1 MVKRYLSL
9 ITFDEALHLLKT
21 SFAVPGR
28 TECVPVT
35 RSLGR
40 VIATPVYAQY
50 SVPEVNLA
58 AMDGIAVKSRDTIGA
73 SDQTPVTL
81 KEFARVNTGNIVP
94 PQFDAVIMIEDTWEA
109 EDKFQ
114 IRKAAAPWQH
124 VRPAGEDI
132 REGRLVLPTGHQVRA
147 FDIGA
152 LATYGIA
159 DLNVRTVHIGI
170 IPTGSELVPLGIRQA
185 PGRSWK
191 VTRSWRRYF
200 SNRWEHTV
208 PASLSCATILASYRK
223 RSVRRHR
230 RTILS
235 LFRRALRP
243 VHAIIRRGPSG
254 QSGNCSF
261 TVSQSSQV
269 NR

>member
-9 ITFDEALHLLKT
+9 IAFDEALHLLKS
-21 SFAVPGR
+21 SFTVPGR

-40 VIATPVYAQY
+40 VIATPVYAKY

-58 AMDGIAVKSRDTIGA
+58 AMDGIAVKSRDSIGA
-73 SDQTPVTL
+73 SDQTPVIIQDFT
-81 KEFARVNTGNIVP
+81 RVNTGNIVP
-94 PQFDAVIMIEDTWEA
+94 PKFDAVIMIEDTWEA
-109 EDKFQ
+109 GDKFQ

-152 LATYGIA
+152 LATYGIV
-159 DLNVRTVHIGI
+159 DMNVTTANVGI
-170 IPTGSELVPLGIRQA
+170 IPTGSELVPLGVRRR

-191 VTRSWRRYF
+191 VIRSWRRYC
-200 SNRWEHTV
+200 SNRWERIV
-208 PASLSCATILASYRK
+208 PACLS
-223 RSVRRHR
+223 
-230 RTILS
+230 
-235 LFRRALRP
+235 
-243 VHAIIRRGPSG
+243 
-254 QSGNCSF
+254 
-261 TVSQSSQV
+261 
-269 NR
+269 